1 MHIDRPRLSLTG
13 RRWENSS
20 FSPAACHK
28 MTDMKNLLSI
38 FICLSIFSTACHKND
53 GDRGKPDGAGMKNL
67 PGDIY
72 YQWADEGIFKLHL
85 PAVSQR
91 LLLADDPKRNNWDV
105 SGQQVLECSDVP
117 GDYEASQFT
126 LTNLS
131 DGTIVKQFKHYAS
144 GGDIATGTLSPNGQL
159 IAINPTFND
168 GIVITDLDGNEVK
181 HILTVNNEKVTE
193 DAVWAPDNTL
203 LIVHGKFLL
212 KSNAAF
218 SDFTLVKEF
227 DFQEWGSPAVSNDGK
242 KIALVASKHIW
253 LMNADGTD
261 LKQVT
266 GSSGAETSPQ
276 FSPDG
281 KYLLTG
287 TDFHT
292 TGPFGHIF
300 YLKTIPADGKLYQ
313 VDDGAESAG
322 VIPLVLPGSK
332 TVIAA
337 DGRVRWR

>member
-1 MHIDRPRLSLTG
+1 
-13 RRWENSS
+13 
-20 FSPAACHK
+20 
-28 MTDMKNLLSI
+28 MKNLLSI
-38 FICLSIFSTACHKND
+38 FICLSLFSTACRKND
-53 GDRGKPDGAGMKNL
+53 GDRGKPGSGEITKL

-85 PAVSQR
+85 PAASR
-91 LLLADDPKRNNWDV
+91 HLLLADDSRRNNWDV
-105 SGQQVLECSDVP
+105 SRDNRQMLECSDVP

-131 DGTIVKQFKHYAS
+131 DGAIVKQFIHYAS
-144 GGDIATGTLSPNGQL
+144 GGDIATGILSPNGRL
-159 IAINPTFND
+159 IAINPTFHD
-168 GIVITDLDGNEVK
+168 GIIITDLDGNEIK
-181 HILTVNNEKVTE
+181 HILTVNNEKITE

-218 SDFTLVKEF
+218 SDFSLVKEF
-227 DFQEWGSPAVSNDGK
+227 DFQEWGSPAISNDGK
-242 KIALVASKHIW
+242 KIALAALKHIW

-266 GSSGAETSPQ
+266 GSSGTETSPQ

-300 YLKTIPADGKLYQ
+300 YLKAVPADGKLYQ

-322 VIPLVLPGSK
+322 VVPLVLPGSN